1 LADRSLI
8 FITDTEELK
17 DKELYEKALGLID
30 TGRRERVLKIRHEGS
45 GRQMVA
51 AGVLLQYA
59 VREYVKGCWDEDLF
73 IKHVSMSDVIEELT
87 PEDAEANNTEAHK
100 PSGQPYLPDYPD
112 IYISLSHSGARAM
125 CGISDAP
132 IGVDIQEHSERREVM
147 DIAKRFFHEEEVAY
161 LESISDPEHRRTE
174 FYRLWCLH
182 EAYVKN
188 TGNGL
193 SEGFKDV
200 TFLDA
205 INEDGKTRDDKSVH
219 LIDTIPGYS
228 AAVVTG

>member
-1 LADRSLI
+1 
-8 FITDTEELK
+8 
-17 DKELYEKALGLID
+17 
-30 TGRRERVLKIRHEGS
+30 
-45 GRQMVA
+45 
-51 AGVLLQYA
+51 
-59 VREYVKGCWDEDLF
+59 
-73 IKHVSMSDVIEELT
+73 
-87 PEDAEANNTEAHK
+87 
-100 PSGQPYLPDYPD
+100 
-112 IYISLSHSGARAM
+112 M

-161 LESISDPEHRRTE
+161 LESISDPGHRRTE

-200 TFLDA
+200 IFLDA